1 MSRKIY
7 LMWLGIFIYFFLYGC
22 AAPLILGAT
31 GAGVTYNVTADSVSD
46 TVNAPKEVVIERFI
60 DIIKSENGKVTYAS
74 ISEGEARGE
83 IGEKYLYLNIKDVDK
98 NKSKFTL
105 RARKTSSLLPDKET
119 AIETYT
125 KLVEGIK

>member
-1 MSRKIY
+1 
-7 LMWLGIFIYFFLYGC
+7 MWFGIFIYFFLYGC

-60 DIIKSENGKVTYAS
+60 NIIKSENGKVTYAS

-83 IGEKYLYLNIKDVDK
+83 IGEKYLYLNIEDVDK

-125 KLVEGIK
+125 KLVKGIK